1 MNGLSAFSSLS
12 ADPGQSSLFPVES
25 SLCQPK
31 AFNITFISQIK
42 NLKPRKDNDVQ
53 KASLQILAKDLE
65 IFQNTR
71 CRGALG
77 AHSLELLIDS
87 LKVCYSPDS
96 LYFQGVQAMWEKST
110 GKVTRVAGATT
121 RVSPGWEGECGKD
134 TRKCPASSKGLFSN
148 RDSPGIFRPMKN
160 SSVAVRTNHGG
171 SCWKVLKTTTHSGSP
186 A

>member
-1 MNGLSAFSSLS
+1 MTCLCPPPCFSMAWSSASLSNKETDMPRMNGLSAFSSLS

-110 GKVTRVAGATT
+110 GKVTRVAEIGRAH
-121 RVSPGWEGECGKD
+121 V
-134 TRKCPASSKGLFSN
+134 
-148 RDSPGIFRPMKN
+148 
-160 SSVAVRTNHGG
+160 
-171 SCWKVLKTTTHSGSP
+171 
-186 A
+186 